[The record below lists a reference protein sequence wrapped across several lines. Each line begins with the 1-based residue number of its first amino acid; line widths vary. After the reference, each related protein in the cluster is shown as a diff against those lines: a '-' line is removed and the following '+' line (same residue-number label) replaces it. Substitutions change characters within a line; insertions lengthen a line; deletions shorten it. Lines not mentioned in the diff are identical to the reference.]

1 MEKQRFRVEESFGE
15 RQTCSQGI
23 QGNQRGGGQSDQ
35 PYGERDSEKERW
47 GGGSEHRERVSH
59 GNQGPE
65 TEARALLQCLM
76 KEVRGEES

>member
-1 MEKQRFRVEESFGE
+1 M
-15 RQTCSQGI
+15 
-23 QGNQRGGGQSDQ
+23 
-35 PYGERDSEKERW
+35 

-76 KEVRGEES
+76 KEVRGEESCLSLCSSLPPQGSLCLRGSDWGISPREGRGWGAPPPCRK